1 MGSRASSQHSA
12 FSCEECFEIS
22 ATEHPQAEALGAPFF
37 GAMGWRR
44 WVGGFAERCRVRGI
58 G

>member
-22 ATEHPQAEALGAPFF
+22 ATEHPQAEALGLRFLEL
-37 GAMGWRR
+37 W
-44 WVGGFAERCRVRGI
+44 GGG
-58 G
+58 GG